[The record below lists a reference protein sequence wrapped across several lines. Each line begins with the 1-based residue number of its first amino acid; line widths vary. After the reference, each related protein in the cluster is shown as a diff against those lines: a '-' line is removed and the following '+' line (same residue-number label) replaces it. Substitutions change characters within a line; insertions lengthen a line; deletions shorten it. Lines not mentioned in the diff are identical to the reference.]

1 MINRFFN
8 TLKDK
13 NSAIK
18 EPKDWDNLDIFDIN
32 ELERIKNTPEYI
44 IEKIKIHIKD
54 FLTLK
59 DYFYNLKKSQ
69 NINVNDNGAIFQRPI
84 KKGKKETETIKS
96 KNKNPNK
103 DKNQDTEK
111 EENSIQEET
120 TESNNSSESSQNSSS
135 NLSKYQF
142 TSSGENVNQSNF
154 SINFNNESNNSEDK
168 KDKEN
173 KEIKEMDIYKF
184 KFLKFKLNLEDE
196 ENLSGKTYEEYAR
209 KTIKLMF
216 LLAIKKIYSFKNPK
230 NIDISDIQNFYMN
243 LIQSGF
249 LQEIN
254 IPLISLN
261 FKENKCFEADIVFEL
276 NNRELKCFV
285 NKFRKKI
292 FFAENLFL
300 DKEEEKISL
309 FVEIARN
316 IISQGKEKMEQI
328 KKYIEIINIMNLA
341 SKNIIVNNDE
351 YIKICDEYKC
361 AADTKKKFCLI
372 TDGNFDEL
380 NFILNDVIKQLLE
393 KYSAQ
398 KDLSKI
404 KEFIKQK
411 LDSKKNL
418 FVDIINKESLIDNI
432 YYVFQLIYNLRIYN
446 INFCLIYIG
455 EICENTS
462 EKLLEYLKKAEYL
475 NDKGKIF
482 YESFEKKNRYII
494 KLKEIYNKIKKEVKE
509 FEKRCENNI
518 FFFKEDINKA
528 FAEVD
533 LNVVD
538 KKKFIS
544 SIKIPSY
551 CYVLRDNND
560 KNKTYEN
567 KILSKI
573 KKDYEIKVNYSEYT
587 LNKLKNIFELAKKNL
602 DILFFVVVSIKI
614 NPVDI
619 IHLLNI
625 GNDNVCLTVNGIKE
639 FGAIFKRDK
648 FVNKNNLEKIIKQL
662 LNNNMK
668 LCQNMH
674 INDEK
679 LMPNNLKNKII
690 SDFKF
695 IFGTDLT
702 FNLDQ
707 IIEKIKFEISE
718 DKKKDLIKSFDSVMT
733 LIGFTKEINESL
745 YNEMKTTFTFN
756 LDELIKNILS
766 KFFYS
771 ILLYRNG
778 INSLNELE
786 NKLLINLDSIQN
798 K

>member
-1 MINRFFN
+1 MEALEILSKNQSEEINSETNKSEDIAQMINRFFN

-261 FKENKCFEADIVFEL
+261 FKE
-276 NNRELKCFV
+276 
-285 NKFRKKI
+285 
-292 FFAENLFL
+292 
-300 DKEEEKISL
+300 
-309 FVEIARN
+309 
-316 IISQGKEKMEQI
+316 
-328 KKYIEIINIMNLA
+328 
-341 SKNIIVNNDE
+341 
-351 YIKICDEYKC
+351 
-361 AADTKKKFCLI
+361 
-372 TDGNFDEL
+372 
-380 NFILNDVIKQLLE
+380 
-393 KYSAQ
+393 
-398 KDLSKI
+398 
-404 KEFIKQK
+404 
-411 LDSKKNL
+411 
-418 FVDIINKESLIDNI
+418 
-432 YYVFQLIYNLRIYN
+432 
-446 INFCLIYIG
+446 
-455 EICENTS
+455 
-462 EKLLEYLKKAEYL
+462 
-475 NDKGKIF
+475 
-482 YESFEKKNRYII
+482 
-494 KLKEIYNKIKKEVKE
+494 
-509 FEKRCENNI
+509 
-518 FFFKEDINKA
+518 
-528 FAEVD
+528 
-533 LNVVD
+533 
-538 KKKFIS
+538 
-544 SIKIPSY
+544 
-551 CYVLRDNND
+551 
-560 KNKTYEN
+560 
-567 KILSKI
+567 
-573 KKDYEIKVNYSEYT
+573 
-587 LNKLKNIFELAKKNL
+587 
-602 DILFFVVVSIKI
+602 
-614 NPVDI
+614 
-619 IHLLNI
+619 
-625 GNDNVCLTVNGIKE
+625 
-639 FGAIFKRDK
+639 
-648 FVNKNNLEKIIKQL
+648 
-662 LNNNMK
+662 
-668 LCQNMH
+668 
-674 INDEK
+674 K
-679 LMPNNLKNKII
+679 LM
-690 SDFKF
+690 F
-695 IFGTDLT
+695 
-702 FNLDQ
+702 
-707 IIEKIKFEISE
+707 
-718 DKKKDLIKSFDSVMT
+718 
-733 LIGFTKEINESL
+733 
-745 YNEMKTTFTFN
+745 
-756 LDELIKNILS
+756 
-766 KFFYS
+766 
-771 ILLYRNG
+771 
-778 INSLNELE
+778 
-786 NKLLINLDSIQN
+786 
-798 K
+798 